1 MDREL
6 NEIVNGMNMD
16 SGMGST
22 VDTFSTKEMGVLGF
36 GVDRGTDMRWIREV
50 DETVGSLQR
59 VRWGWK
65 WE

>member
-1 MDREL
+1 
-6 NEIVNGMNMD
+6 MNMD

-22 VDTFSTKEMGVLGF
+22 VDTFSTKEMGVLDF
-36 GVDRGTDMRWIREV
+36 GVDRGTDMRWIQEM